1 MIDTQLALEA
11 REAFGWIAD
20 RWPDL
25 TAALAPGGGKALTGM
40 PRGASSALPIN
51 VHVSDLMREIDD
63 QAWGFCRALVGE
75 TDDVQGVP
83 ATPVERLRLVAS
95 RYGHFVAAD
104 DRTALE
110 YCDVA
115 HDAREKVRRT
125 LERPP
130 APTYLGPCPVADT
143 GEGDACDGELYQR
156 GATTRL
162 RCPTCGHET
171 TVDDQRAWI
180 AERMDDRL
188 MTASEIGRAL
198 KVAGHDVPHGTV
210 RRWCS
215 EGRLADVG
223 DGLYRF
229 TDALDMAQARRA
241 KAV

>member
-1 MIDTQLALEA
+1 MIDTQTALEA

-20 RWPDL
+20 RWSDL
-25 TAALAPGGGKALTGM
+25 MAALAPGGGKALTGM
-40 PRGASSALPIN
+40 PRGTSSALPIN

-63 QAWGFCRALVGE
+63 QAWGYCRALVNE
-75 TDDVQGVP
+75 TDDLHGVP

-115 HDAREKVRRT
+115 HEAREKVRRV

-130 APTYLGPCPVADT
+130 APTYLGPCPVTDT
-143 GEGDACDGELYQR
+143 GEGDACEGELYQR

-162 RCPTCGHET
+162 RCPSCGHET

-198 KVAGHDVPHGTV
+198 KVAGHDVKPATV
-210 RRWCS
+210 RKWIER
-215 EGRLADVG
+215 GRLAPAID
-223 DGLYRF
+223 DLYRF
-229 TDALDMAQARRA
+229 TDAISLTHGKGGAA
-241 KAV
+241 